1 MSIFLDDDSLLCIL
15 ISLCMGLNITVVFT
29 TDDVLKETVRQNFVR
44 AESHAVSTH

>member
-1 MSIFLDDDSLLCIL
+1 
-15 ISLCMGLNITVVFT
+15 MGLNITVVFT